1 MIPHFL
7 CRLLSLSLLFSSMA
21 SLFQL
26 KGGTS
31 LERRGNKMF
40 SAIIVTNICGEYP
53 YHIWLLHILLRR
65 DWAWLRWKNI
75 SVVKYSFIWVLHL
88 IKFKILKFK
97 NVVSIRLPNKP
108 EKQNDVSIY
117 GTQKSIK
124 IAAPCCHS
132 NQNMHKL
139 RALTSANGLLFSPC
153 HFRLQM
159 QLFSSFGV
167 ETGQWLANFSLWK
180 NTCVLIKSAD
190 NESLPLSF
198 RAAF

>member
-1 MIPHFL
+1 
-7 CRLLSLSLLFSSMA
+7 MA

-53 YHIWLLHILLRR
+53 YHIWLLNILLRR

-75 SVVKYSFIWVLHL
+75 SVVKYSLIWVLHL

-97 NVVSIRLPNKP
+97 NVVSIYLPNKP

-117 GTQKSIK
+117 ETQKSVK
-124 IAAPCCHS
+124 IAVPRCHS

-139 RALTSANGLLFSPC
+139 IALTSANGLLFSPC
-153 HFRLQM
+153 HFCLQM
-159 QLFSSFGV
+159 QLFSALGWRRASGWQTV
-167 ETGQWLANFSLWK
+167 VCGRITY
-180 NTCVLIKSAD
+180 VLIKSAD
-190 NESLPLSF
+190 NESLPLSLQ
-198 RAAF
+198 AAF